1 MEIVRTGRFCLF
13 LTPIP
18 GLNIVDTIHLD
29 ERNIEDAVSEVRAL
43 LRERGRFQAAWVV
56 SPSSKPTDLK
66 PRLLALGMTPFE
78 HAPFEP
84 SFTAMA
90 IVSPPNRE
98 APGDVDVREAS
109 THDDMDAFSDVEQE
123 ALGITADE
131 WRPMREMRHLA
142 FDLQQQ
148 GRFPVCF
155 FLALHRGEPVG
166 AALGS
171 LLDSGI
177 NLSGGTVVPEAR
189 GIGVYTALVNARWAA
204 AVERDTPALTVQAG
218 KMSRPILERL
228 GFTPLATSMNF
239 CDQFA

>member
-18 GLNIVDTIHLD
+18 GLNIVETIRLD
-29 ERNIEDAVSEVRAL
+29 ESDVEDAVSEVRRL
-43 LRERGRFQAAWVV
+43 LRERGRFQAAWSVM
-56 SPSSKPTDLK
+56 PSSTPADLE
-66 PRLLALGMTPFE
+66 PRLLSLGMTPYK
-78 HAPFEP
+78 HATFEP
-84 SFTAMA
+84 FFTAMA
-90 IVSPPNRE
+90 IVSPPNR
-98 APGDVDVREAS
+98 ASPSDVEVREVC

-123 ALGITADE
+123 ALGITAEE
-131 WRPMREMRHLA
+131 WMPMREMRHLA
-142 FDLQQQ
+142 FDVQQQ
-148 GRFPVCF
+148 GRLPVCF

-171 LLDSGI
+171 LLDAGI
-177 NLSGGTVVPEAR
+177 NLSGGAVVPEAR

-204 AVERDTPALTVQAG
+204 AVQRDTPALTVQAG

-228 GFTPLATSMNF
+228 GFTPLATSINL